1 VAIEKMRF
9 LSLVGDKEKLD
20 YVIANSL
27 LKSGIQLESAAKVF
41 EKGWKLSYFSYN
53 SEIKDTLRKI
63 ETLMKKLDISYIK
76 KDVVLENSLDEIKQK
91 IDEVNSKIEENHKA
105 IEDKKEEI
113 DILNKEIEPIKH
125 LKNVD
130 VDLGKLYKLDYMRF
144 RFGKIPTGNLPEL
157 KEEMKKADVIF
168 MELEQDAENTWIL
181 YFVSK
186 DQRSKIDSLFNVF
199 KFERVWL
206 PQEVDGRAKDFLKE
220 AEIFIKDATDKISQM
235 NKALNEVKVKSER
248 ELENY
253 YNQLILLEK
262 VNNVKKYVA
271 HDDKGSFYIFGWV
284 PLDTLNDIL
293 VQLEAQGIECVV
305 KTNSEVMVDA
315 PTKLKNNR
323 LVRPFETIVK
333 MYGMPNYTEFDP
345 TTFVALTAFL
355 MFGFMFGDVGQGF
368 VIFLIGLIL
377 SKKKVGLGPILTAG
391 GISAMIFG
399 VLYGSVFGK
408 EGLIKPLLISPM
420 ENISTMLIAGI
431 VSGVILIIMAMI
443 LNIKNGI
450 KNKDK
455 GKVLFDKNGVAGIVF
470 YVSVLALIIEFVMT
484 GKIIGG
490 AVIVLLTIVLPIVLI
505 MFKENIMSKIEKK
518 KLKENSSLVEKI
530 FEIVEMLLSFMS
542 NTISFVRLAAFA
554 INHVGLCLAVYV
566 LAGLTSGAGSIAIA
580 IIGNIIVIVL
590 EGLIVAIQVLRLEYY
605 ELFSRFYAGDG
616 REYKPID
623 ELV

>member
-91 IDEVNSKIEENHKA
+91 IDEINSEIEENHKA